1 MNGDMLTGW
10 WSRRLYLERVEMEI
24 IPAILTSEV
33 QELDL
38 LLRQIRDS
46 KKFER
51 AQIDFVDGEYAGN
64 ETIKPV
70 ECDLIGYLPL
80 KFDAHLMVV
89 EDNILQ
95 WSKTAE
101 KMGFDRIIAQ
111 VESISRPEDFA
122 CLALDIHS
130 PVDVI
135 KPYLPK
141 LDLVV
146 LMAIEPGFGGQGL
159 DPKILEK
166 ISYLRNLRDL
176 GHLSFLICVDGGVE
190 KEHFEI
196 LEKMGVDEVA
206 VGAKRVLEW

>member
-1 MNGDMLTGW
+1 
-10 WSRRLYLERVEMEI
+10 MEI
-24 IPAILTSEV
+24 IPAILTNNTS
-33 QELDL
+33 ELDS
-38 LLRQIRDS
+38 LLRQIKDS
-46 KKFER
+46 KKYAR
-51 AQIDFVDGEYAGN
+51 VQIDFVDGEYAGN

-89 EDNILQ
+89 QKNIGKYIKSLF
-95 WSKTAE
+95 
-101 KMGFDRIIAQ
+101 GFDRIIVQ
-111 VESISRPEDFA
+111 MESVSSPENYD

-130 PVDVI
+130 PI
-135 KPYLPK
+135 EAIEPYLAK
-141 LDLVV
+141 LKLIN

-166 ISYLRNLRDL
+166 ISYLRNLRSL
-176 GHLSFLICVDGGVE
+176 KHLSFLICVDGGVE